1 MPIQNTDYI
10 SKKDHGHTIIIHNRN
25 NIVEMY
31 CADNFTYEVEHL
43 MENMLYLNEI
53 AKNNQLMILNYVAP
67 YTQISTE
74 ARAYLAHGSHK
85 SFIKAEAYCIHSLA
99 QKLLASFFV
108 KIDKPIVPV
117 KFFTKK
123 NDAKK
128 WLLSL

>member
-1 MPIQNTDYI
+1 MPIQNTDII
-10 SKKDHGHTIIIHNRN
+10 SKKDHGHTVICQNRN
-25 NIVEMY
+25 TIVEMH

-43 MENMLYLNEI
+43 LENLLYLKQI
-53 AKNNQLMILNYVAP
+53 AGDKQLLVINYVAP

-74 ARAYLAHGSHK
+74 ARAFLANGSHK

-108 KIDKPIVPV
+108 KIDKPKVPV

-123 NDAKK
+123 EEAEK

>member
-1 MPIQNTDYI
+1 MPIQNTDII
-10 SKKDHGHTIIIHNRN
+10 SKKDHGHTVICQNRN
-25 NIVEMY
+25 TIIEMY

-43 MENMLYLNEI
+43 MENMLYLKEI
-53 AKNNQLMILNYVAP
+53 AENNQLLILNYVAP

-74 ARAYLAHGSHK
+74 ARA
-85 SFIKAEAYCIHSLA
+85 FIKAEAYCIHSLA

-108 KIDKPIVPV
+108 KIDKPKVPV

-123 NDAKK
+123 EDAEK